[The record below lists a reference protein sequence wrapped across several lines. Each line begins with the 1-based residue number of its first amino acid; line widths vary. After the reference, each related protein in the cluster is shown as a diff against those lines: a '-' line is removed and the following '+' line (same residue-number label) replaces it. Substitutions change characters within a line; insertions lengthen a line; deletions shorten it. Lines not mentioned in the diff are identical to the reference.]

1 MLASIAVAVYFLV
14 FFALATWRP
23 GSVLGA
29 ALSMLAM
36 EQWAQANSSFFVAH
50 PQVMNYL
57 FGSLILWALGVTI
70 LKYGNPLSN
79 ITVVAGISLAL
90 LALSY
95 ASYFWSTDSLAT
107 KFVFEA
113 LIPYLGTYIVLF
125 PLVFRNHDDIR
136 QGMVSSFFVGGAV
149 VVLVFF
155 GTVVGIRSV
164 QFVNSVQDR
173 FGDSYEGGN
182 PLAMGQFGGS
192 MMIIAST
199 IRFRGL
205 AKGWQLVRWAILPIS
220 LIVCVQSESR
230 GQLIGA
236 LAAMLV
242 AVPISLGRFRIDR
255 MVAGL
260 FTLALVGVLVPLVLQ
275 NFAVTNERWDLTSQ
289 VREFRETRVDFCVR
303 VLDNWLFHGSPI
315 NLLLGMGSS
324 SSGQVIG
331 TYPHVIAVEVLV
343 ELGIVGAILGLIA
356 TLLTFGSSVSLVRLT
371 RQSPIE
377 RGDIAAL
384 IGLFLYNFI
393 LSFKQGSFLG
403 SQILIALSIVIA
415 QSDLIWR
422 VTASRMRV
430 LRQRWLML
438 QQQAY
443 LARRAQFSAR
453 PATSVPPE
461 PAIGT

>member
-1 MLASIAVAVYFLV
+1 MLAMIAVTLYFLI

-36 EQWAQANSSFFVAH
+36 EQWAQANSGFFVAH

-57 FGSLILWALGVTI
+57 FGLLVIWALCVTI
-70 LKYGNPLSN
+70 LKYGNPIGN
-79 ITVVAGISLAL
+79 ITVVAMVSFAL

-95 ASYFWSTDSLAT
+95 ASYFWSMDGEMT

-125 PLVFRNHDDIR
+125 PLVFRQHADLR
-136 QGMVSSFFVGGAV
+136 QGLVASFFVGGAV
-149 VVLVFF
+149 VTLVFF
-155 GTVVGIRSV
+155 GTVVGVRSV
-164 QFVNSVQDR
+164 EFVSSVQDR
-173 FGDSYEGGN
+173 FGQSFEGGN

-192 MMIIAST
+192 MMIIAAT

-205 AKGWQLVRWAILPIS
+205 AKGWQVLRWVILPIS

-236 LAAMLV
+236 LAALLV
-242 AVPISLGRFRIDR
+242 AVPISLGRFRADR

-260 FTLALVGVLVPLVLQ
+260 FTLVLIGALVPFVLQ
-275 NFAVTNERWDLTSQ
+275 NFAVTNERWDPANQ
-289 VREFRETRVDFCVR
+289 IREFRETRVDFCAR
-303 VLDNWLFHGSPI
+303 VIENWLFHGSPV

-324 SSGQVIG
+324 SSAQVIG
-331 TYPHVIAVEVLV
+331 TYPHVVAVEVLV
-343 ELGIVGAILGLIA
+343 ELGLIGAALGVIA
-356 TLLTFGSSVSLVRLT
+356 TALTFFSTVSLVRVT
-371 RQSPIE
+371 RQNPIE

-384 IGLFLYNFI
+384 IGLFIFNFI

-403 SQILIALSIVIA
+403 SQILIALCIIIA
-415 QSDLIWR
+415 QSDNIWR
-422 VTASRMRV
+422 TMASRMRSM
-430 LRQRWLML
+430 RKRWGMI
-438 QQQAY
+438 QKQA
-443 LARRAQFSAR
+443 AMANAAAAAAMNTPGPTPTAVGS
-453 PATSVPPE
+453 
-461 PAIGT
+461 